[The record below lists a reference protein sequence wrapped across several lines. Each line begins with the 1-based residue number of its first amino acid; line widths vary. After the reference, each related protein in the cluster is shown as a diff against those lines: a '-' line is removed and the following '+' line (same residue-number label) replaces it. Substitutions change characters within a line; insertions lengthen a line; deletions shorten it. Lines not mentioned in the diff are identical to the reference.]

1 MDRNASG
8 RVSGAS
14 VVRAA
19 LCVCCALLVLFLTAA
34 SALGEDLSWE
44 ERLEQAREKY
54 NEKNVNV
61 YVYGH
66 GNRKKD
72 CINVCFYRSYYRGD
86 MAYYKTDRNFSIRE
100 SLKITDEAE
109 MQAILEVVAK
119 HELFSEEEYGSFSLL
134 RAEWIAHNLAYDMA
148 NGTDDQKALVKMVAG
163 ERLSTIIG
171 QAKELDISTLR
182 NTTEQE
188 MAVYEFIE
196 ALCCHRDTVQ
206 DDP

>member
-1 MDRNASG
+1 MNRKAAGQVFS
-8 RVSGAS
+8 APAI
-14 VVRAA
+14 RAA
-19 LCVCCALLVLFLTAA
+19 LCVFCALVMLLA
-34 SALGEDLSWE
+34 SVPALGEGLSWE

-86 MAYYKTDRNFSIRE
+86 MAYYKKDMNISIRA

-109 MQAILEVVAK
+109 MQAILEVMAR
-119 HELFSEEEYGSFSLL
+119 HELFSEEEYGPLSLL

-163 ERLSTIIG
+163 EKLSKIIG

-188 MAVYEFIE
+188 MTVYEFIE
-196 ALCCHRDTVQ
+196 AVYCHRDTVQ